1 MSAEYLTLA
10 FFVLLGRA
18 LAASDERAMS
28 LGRFALSLAVPVLSL
43 VVMRMSPAL
52 ALVAGGF
59 AVASACA
66 FALDRGDR
74 SRNLVRFAASL
85 ALLAGLS
92 FIGPRESSTV
102 RFAAWATRAAAAVS
116 GASVLLAGMDGR
128 AFASAL
134 AVLSGALFVSTEVN
148 HLARYVLVRIKVA
161 PAATGAAQARGE
173 AELRRGKIIGIVER
187 LLIYYFVLTSSLSA
201 IGFVLAAKG
210 FTRFRELDDR
220 NFAEYV
226 LIGTLLSAA
235 GAILVG
241 MAVRLVLA
249 AL

>member
-10 FFVLLGRA
+10 FFALLGRA
-18 LAASDERAMS
+18 LAASDERPMS
-28 LGRFALSLAVPVLSL
+28 PRRFAISVVVPVLSL
-43 VVMRMSPAL
+43 ALMRMVPAL
-52 ALVAGGF
+52 ALVA
-59 AVASACA
+59 AAIVLINACA
-66 FALDRGDR
+66 FALDRSDR
-74 SRNLVRFAASL
+74 GRSLARFAASL

-92 FIGPRESSTV
+92 FVGPQGASQV
-102 RFAAWATRAAAAVS
+102 RFAAWAVAAAAAVS
-116 GASVLLAGMDGR
+116 GASALLAGLDGR
-128 AFASAL
+128 ALASAL
-134 AVLSGALFVSTEVN
+134 AVLAGALFVSIEVN
-148 HLARYVLVRIKVA
+148 HITRYVLLRFKVT
-161 PAATGAAQARGE
+161 PAAAGAARARGE
-173 AELRRGKIIGIVER
+173 AELRRGKIIGIAER

-241 MAVRLVLA
+241 VAVRFLLA
-249 AL
+249 AR

>member
-1 MSAEYLTLA
+1 MSAEYLYLV
-10 FFVLLGRA
+10 FVVLLARA
-18 LAASDERAMS
+18 LAASHEGPMS
-28 LGRFALSLAVPVLSL
+28 CRRFALSIGLPILSLAAMRMTPSLAVVAA
-43 VVMRMSPAL
+43 VIAVGGGL
-52 ALVAGGF
+52 AY
-59 AVASACA
+59 
-66 FALDRGDR
+66 ALDRDGLA
-74 SRNLVRFAASL
+74 RNLVRFAASL

-92 FIGPRESSTV
+92 LIGPRESSPV
-102 RFAAWATRAAAAVS
+102 RFADWATRAARAVS
-116 GASVLLAGMDGR
+116 GASVLLAGVDGR
-128 AFASAL
+128 GLSRAL

-148 HLARYVLVRIKVA
+148 HLTRYILLRFKVT
-161 PAATGAAQARGE
+161 PAAGGAAQARGE

-226 LIGTLLSAA
+226 LIGTLLSAS

-241 MAVRLVLA
+241 MAARSALGVL
-249 AL
+249 